1 MPARTWSWWRLGAVV
16 VLALVWLFPLYW
28 MAVTAVSPRADVISG
43 RIGLVPSTFSPDG
56 LQRALGDHRDSVI
69 LQELLLRAA
78 DRARDKDRD
87 TFGHGVLFAHEA
99 SVQEAALARAE
110 RHLAHL
116 G

>member
-1 MPARTWSWWRLGAVV
+1 MQLHELRKEAKRLRLAAEGVREATGLELGTDVAAAVR
-16 VLALVWLFPLYW
+16 
-28 MAVTAVSPRADVISG
+28 RAHK
-43 RIGLVPSTFSPDG
+43 

-78 DRARDKDRD
+78 DRARDKGRD

-110 RHLAHL
+110 RHLARL